1 MKQGILIIGHGSR
14 AESAVEEFNK
24 IVAMVKENRP
34 ELKVEGAHMELAEP
48 SIETVSKNYY
58 DDGVREIIALPYFL
72 YEGVHIK
79 EDIPEILEEIEQKY
93 DGLKFKMARP
103 IGADPMIAKIL
114 LQRAEEFIKK

>member
-58 DDGVREIIALPYFL
+58 DDGVRKIITLPYFL

-114 LQRAEEFIKK
+114 LQRAEEFI